1 MIYIAFIIGLRSA
14 YTTMISRRIQLI
26 QSFAKEYGNYLLIVL
41 PVYIS
46 PKWWVDMGANIHV
59 CADKFYVWHTQ
70 LK

>member
-1 MIYIAFIIGLRSA
+1 
-14 YTTMISRRIQLI
+14 MISRRIQLI